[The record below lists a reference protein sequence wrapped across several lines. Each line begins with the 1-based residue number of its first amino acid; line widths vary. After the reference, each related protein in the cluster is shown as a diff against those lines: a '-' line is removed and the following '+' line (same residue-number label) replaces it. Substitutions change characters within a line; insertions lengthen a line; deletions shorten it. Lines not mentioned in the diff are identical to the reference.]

1 MKIKVH
7 GLCKEYLLKNALKD
21 VSLEFEGG
29 KLHAI
34 LGQNGAGKSTFSK
47 ILSGNIRPSSGDIF
61 LDDKKVFFKCPRD
74 ALKHSI
80 ALVNQTPFLATELS
94 AKENINLILKGKKVS
109 SVEITDLK
117 NKWCPH
123 LNLNAKVKDLGGNFR
138 FYTSLLGILL
148 RKTNCIILD
157 EPSAFLEADER
168 KNLYENLRCLCN
180 EGKLIIVI
188 THSKAEAGRW
198 ADTVTI
204 FNEGKVF
211 HHFES
216 SKEYNA
222 YLKYLE
228 ENKIEKINS
237 LPHQMMD
244 VKVTPC
250 LIAEKIK
257 VKPKNKA
264 LFYSDSLKINYGE
277 ITVLSGM
284 GQAALSTAEDF
295 FSGLQEE
302 NISGLI
308 TFFDKTCEN
317 KKNKII
323 KINLKSKKF
332 NSTFL
337 RKHKAAIVPSDRNY
351 RAANPQ
357 LTVEEILNVYKKWP
371 SKKFTW
377 DLIKKADVKI
387 TPYEKVSALSGGMLQ
402 RLILERE
409 LSLNPSLIILAN
421 PMQGLDIDAQGNLC
435 HRLLELKNEGKAIFI
450 IGSLDF
456 PLSLCQRVYALEDGT
471 TSLTYEK
478 GKSYRHEKRE
488 EEKVKE
494 VKLIEPPE
502 LVKDDFLAEGRSGSN
517 EERASVDVGGIR
529 PFVEDQTTSAEE
541 RADVDVA
548 PFVEDKTA
556 SDEEVTDVDGAT
568 VDNVVPFEKD
578 KTASDEEGAL
588 SAQDDKPAP
597 AEDVAPFVKDKAGS
611 DEEGALS
618 AQDEPAPAED
628 VAHFVEDK
636 VVSNEEVAQPAQ
648 DEPAPAED
656 VAPFVEDKTGSDE
669 EGTLSAQDE
678 PAPAEDVAPF
688 VEDKAASDE
697 EGPLS
702 AQDKFTT
709 ATPLPLE
716 EISCVQ
722 DVITPEEMAAL
733 LPSYNTPIQEKSF
746 SDLYVEKDTTVKED
760 EVIAAFEVPVFES
773 DYKEEEKS
781 FFKDKKS
788 FWKKNKDNESN
799 LKNFK
804 FDYVPILKNHD
815 EKNRRKKNHG
825 ENDDG
830 RN

>member
-377 DLIKKADVKI
+377 DLIKRADVKI
-387 TPYEKVSALSGGMLQ
+387 TPYEKVSSLSGGMLQ

-502 LVKDDFLAEGRSGSN
+502 LVKNDFLADGRSGSD
-517 EERASVDVGGIR
+517 EEKASVDVGGIR

-578 KTASDEEGAL
+578 KTGSDEEGAL

-597 AEDVAPFVKDKAGS
+597 VEDVAS
-611 DEEGALS
+611 
-618 AQDEPAPAED
+618 
-628 VAHFVEDK
+628 
-636 VVSNEEVAQPAQ
+636 
-648 DEPAPAED
+648 
-656 VAPFVEDKTGSDE
+656 
-669 EGTLSAQDE
+669 
-678 PAPAEDVAPF
+678 F

-709 ATPLPLE
+709 AIPLPLE

-788 FWKKNKDNESN
+788 FWKKNKDNESD

>member
-244 VKVTPC
+244 VKVSPC

-377 DLIKKADVKI
+377 DLIKRADVKI

-502 LVKDDFLAEGRSGSN
+502 LVKNDFLADGRSGSD
-517 EERASVDVGGIR
+517 EEKASVDVGGIR

-541 RADVDVA
+541 RADVDVAPFVEDKAASDEEVTDVAGAPAEDVAPFVKDKTDSNEEGALSAQDDKPAPAEDVA

-578 KTASDEEGAL
+578 KTGSDEEGAL

-597 AEDVAPFVKDKAGS
+597 AEDVAPFVEDKAAS

-618 AQDEPAPAED
+618 AQD
-628 VAHFVEDK
+628 
-636 VVSNEEVAQPAQ
+636 
-648 DEPAPAED
+648 
-656 VAPFVEDKTGSDE
+656 
-669 EGTLSAQDE
+669 
-678 PAPAEDVAPF
+678 
-688 VEDKAASDE
+688 
-697 EGPLS
+697 
-702 AQDKFTT
+702 KFTT
-709 ATPLPLE
+709 AIPLPLE

-788 FWKKNKDNESN
+788 FWKKNKDNESD

>member
-377 DLIKKADVKI
+377 DLIKRADVKI
-387 TPYEKVSALSGGMLQ
+387 TPYEKVSSLSGGMLQ

-502 LVKDDFLAEGRSGSN
+502 LVKNDFLADGRSGSD
-517 EERASVDVGGIR
+517 EEKASVDVGGIR

-548 PFVEDKTA
+548 TFVEDKA
-556 SDEEVTDVDGAT
+556 
-568 VDNVVPFEKD
+568 
-578 KTASDEEGAL
+578 ASDEEGAL

-597 AEDVAPFVKDKAGS
+597 AEDVAPFVEDKTAS
-611 DEEGALS
+611 DEEGA
-618 AQDEPAPAED
+618 
-628 VAHFVEDK
+628 
-636 VVSNEEVAQPAQ
+636 
-648 DEPAPAED
+648 
-656 VAPFVEDKTGSDE
+656 
-669 EGTLSAQDE
+669 
-678 PAPAEDVAPF
+678 
-688 VEDKAASDE
+688 
-697 EGPLS
+697 LS

-788 FWKKNKDNESN
+788 FWKKNKDNESD